1 MYDGNEFTI
10 FEEKMQP
17 GETSSR
23 HSLNQRLAIF
33 LKKKTQVQQRTDGKS
48 ETRDLIPDVVT
59 FRPAV
64 VHVSKGVG
72 NIPIRN
78 ILIEFKP

>member
-1 MYDGNEFTI
+1 LYDGNEFTI

-33 LKKKTQVQQRTDGKS
+33 FKKKQVQQWTDGKS

-59 FRPAV
+59 FRTAV

>member
-1 MYDGNEFTI
+1 M
-10 FEEKMQP
+10 
-17 GETSSR
+17 ETNSP
-23 HSLNQRLAIF
+23 F
-33 LKKKTQVQQRTDGKS
+33 LKRRCSLARPVRVTVSTNAWLFFSKKTQVQQWTDEKS